1 MCYLP
6 NKYKQQQFVVH
17 KIEEIDGERGS
28 TYRNRRALVGWEKK
42 FREGMETKGGER
54 EREREKR
61 ERDNTCRNIAMG
73 EEERQYL

>member
-28 TYRNRRALVGWEKK
+28 TYRNRRALVG
-42 FREGMETKGGER
+42 
-54 EREREKR
+54 
-61 ERDNTCRNIAMG
+61 
-73 EEERQYL
+73 